1 MIVMQKVL
9 GPEQPLGEAP
19 SKEWLLLG
27 TLFFLM
33 QTLCLCLVWV
43 FCLSVYDCDAKR
55 TGTSTTSRRSSSDLV
70 MRLAKRSVN
79 DTDQEKC

>member
-1 MIVMQKVL
+1 MQKVL
-9 GPEQPLGEAP
+9 GPQQPPGEAE

-33 QTLCLCLVWV
+33 QTLCFCFVCL
-43 FCLSVYDCDAKR
+43 FCLSVYDCDAKG

-70 MRLAKRSVN
+70 MRLAKKSVN